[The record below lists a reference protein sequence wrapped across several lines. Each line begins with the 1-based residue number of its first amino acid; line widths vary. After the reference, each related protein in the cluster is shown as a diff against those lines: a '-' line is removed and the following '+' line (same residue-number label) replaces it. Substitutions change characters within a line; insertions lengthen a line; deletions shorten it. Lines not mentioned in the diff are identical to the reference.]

1 MVENIK
7 KTKGFIETPQQIVWI
22 MSQWVSL
29 SKSETIADFTAGR
42 GALLSPYA
50 KENCYGIEL
59 DVGNH
64 AALIHQG
71 YANIL
76 LGDFFDKINEF
87 NDNSIDALVMNPPY
101 GRLGKGKT
109 SMGMLELSLDK
120 IKPDGRVAI
129 ICAQND
135 FVRFKE
141 ADAVFSKMTVDIA
154 YRFGDSLFK
163 PFASVPTVLVLGRKA
178 VSPDDHEICVVDIPN
193 GRIQINTRAKHP
205 EPRLNVKETE
215 EKQVLQSNFRENITG
230 LFVPP
235 SRPPTLSDF
244 KKTVIDYMAWEYRIP
259 REALESPKEFWDGFH
274 RMVEDY
280 QLAHS
285 NCNLSKGNKKG
296 IDNERN
302 CRL

>member
-1 MVENIK
+1 MAENIK

-71 YANIL
+71 YTNIL
-76 LGDFFDKINEF
+76 LGDFFDKINKF

-154 YRFGDSLFK
+154 YKLGDDLFK
-163 PFASVPTVLVLGRKA
+163 PFASVPTLLVLGRKS
-178 VSPDDHEICVVDIPN
+178 VPSDDHKICVVDIPN
-193 GRIQINTRAKHP
+193 QRIQINTRAKHP
-205 EPRLNVKETE
+205 EPRLNVAGAD
-215 EKQVLQSNFRENITG
+215 EKQVLQSDFRENITG
-230 LFVPP
+230 LFAPPP
-235 SRPPTLSDF
+235 SPPTLIDF
-244 KKTVIDYMAWEYRIP
+244 KKTVIDYMAWEYGIP
-259 REALESPKEFWDGFH
+259 REALENPKEFWDGFH

-280 QLAHS
+280 S
-285 NCNLSKGNKKG
+285 NKERIK
-296 IDNERN
+296 NE
-302 CRL
+302 

>member
-1 MVENIK
+1 MAENIK

-71 YANIL
+71 YTNIL
-76 LGDFFDKINEF
+76 LGDFFDKINKF

-141 ADAVFSKMTVDIA
+141 ADVVFSKMTVDIA
-154 YRFGDSLFK
+154 YKFGDDLFK
-163 PFASVPTVLVLGRKA
+163 PFASVPTMLVLGRKF
-178 VSPDDHEICVVDIPN
+178 VPSDDHKICVVDIPN
-193 GRIQINTRAKHP
+193 QRIQINTRAKHP
-205 EPRLNVKETE
+205 EPRLNVKEAE
-215 EKQVLQSNFRENITG
+215 EKQSSIIWPGNTEFPAKPWRIRRSFG
-230 LFVPP
+230 
-235 SRPPTLSDF
+235 
-244 KKTVIDYMAWEYRIP
+244 TVFIVWLRIVSWHI
-259 REALESPKEFWDGFH
+259 EI
-274 RMVEDY
+274 V
-280 QLAHS
+280 
-285 NCNLSKGNKKG
+285 
-296 IDNERN
+296 I
-302 CRL
+302 

>member
-1 MVENIK
+1 MAENIK

-22 MSQWVSL
+22 MSQWLSL

-71 YANIL
+71 YTNIL

-154 YRFGDSLFK
+154 YKFGDDLFK

-205 EPRLNVKETE
+205 EPRLNVKEAE

-230 LFVPP
+230 LFAPP

-259 REALESPKEFWDGFH
+259 REALENPKEFWDGFH

-280 QLAHS
+280 GRDTSIEKLKE
-285 NCNLSKGNKKG
+285 LEG
-296 IDNERN
+296 
-302 CRL
+302 